1 MNNYFKPFKIL
12 MLAILA
18 AILFTACSDDDDV
31 NISDTLSVQLANNAE
46 FGNILVNQN
55 NQTLYFFASDV
66 TGESNCNGNCAAKWP
81 PMLGD
86 ASDLVI
92 ASNLNAAGFTTI
104 TRADGEKQIAYKG
117 WPLYYFSPAGDG
129 QLEAAGGVTGDGAG
143 NAFFVAKT
151 DYTVMLGK
159 QVVEEG
165 ADAVTYLVND
175 RGLTLYAFANDEEG
189 VSNCTGGCANA
200 WPIFAGQDNA
210 IVPSVLNTSAFT
222 SIDRSDDLGPQMAYN
237 GKPLYYFVQDEDT
250 RGNVT
255 GNNGTFYVLTPE
267 L

>member
-18 AILFTACSDDDDV
+18 AILFAACSDDDSVDI
-31 NISDTLSVQLANNAE
+31 NDTLSVQLVNNGD

-86 ASDLVI
+86 AADLVI

-129 QLEAAGGVTGDGAG
+129 QLEAAGEVSGDGTG

-159 QVVEEG
+159 QVIEEG
-165 ADAVTYLVND
+165 GDAVTYLVND
-175 RGLTLYAFANDEEG
+175 RGLTLYGFANDEDG

-200 WPIFAGQDNA
+200 WPIFAGQENVV
-210 IVPSVLNTSAFT
+210 VPSVLNASAFS
-222 SIDRSDDLGPQMAYN
+222 SIDRTDDLGSQLTYA
-237 GKPLYYFVQDEDT
+237 GKPLYYFAQDEDI

-255 GNNGTFYVLTPE
+255 GHSETFYVISPAL
-267 L
+267 